1 MRWGKKTTQQVFRVE
16 KGDPAG
22 IWVGVK
28 KKTREV
34 FLVENRLRRDLGC
47 KKRSSRDLGV
57 EKKKKKTREVFWGG
71 EKKKDW
77 GGDASVSAPEFPGGF
92 LSSAAGTEQLGSFI
106 LKEILEGQ
114 SMQRVRKA
122 WL

>member
-1 MRWGKKTTQQVFRVE
+1 MEKKKTQQVFGVE

-57 EKKKKKTREVFWGG
+57 EKKKKDQGGILGWG
-71 EKKKDW
+71 KKKR
-77 GGDASVSAPEFPGGF
+77 
-92 LSSAAGTEQLGSFI
+92 LGRRCFSFCP
-106 LKEILEGQ
+106 
-114 SMQRVRKA
+114 
-122 WL
+122 